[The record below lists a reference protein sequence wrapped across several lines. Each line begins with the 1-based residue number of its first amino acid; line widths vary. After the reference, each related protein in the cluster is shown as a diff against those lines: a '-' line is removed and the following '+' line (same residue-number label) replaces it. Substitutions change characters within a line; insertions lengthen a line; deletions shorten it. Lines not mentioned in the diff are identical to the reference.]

1 MFDWTISVELFSL
14 VLLVVLIFVFYIG
27 RWTAS

>member
-1 MFDWTISVELFSL
+1 MFDLTISVELFSL